1 MSDDAAPT
9 TLRAEIPRPPAVVDA
24 LLRGVDDGLYVVDAD
39 GRLTVINPA
48 GEQLLGYRQDELL
61 GRDMH
66 AAVHFQDGAG
76 RSQPE
81 VTCPLLGVVSSGG
94 TARAESDWF
103 TRADGT
109 AFEVAYSAA
118 AILDDGLITGAVV
131 VFRDVTERSA
141 VERHATR
148 LTQERTEAG
157 QEWQRNL
164 MPTQLAT
171 VPSVDVAVGFR
182 AVGDDALVGG
192 DFYDVVPS
200 GDGHLLVLGDVCGKG
215 PGAAAVAAMV
225 RFLLRGAADRGSDP
239 RALLTLV
246 NDELLQHPSH
256 RFCTLVL
263 AFVLRRD
270 DGRLHASVS
279 CAGHPQPVL
288 LRADGRTTS
297 VGGAGAL
304 LGVFEELP
312 VASQDIVLEAGD
324 RLVLSTDGLTD
335 AGRRRDLPTVS
346 EMLEGHT
353 EPTSAATVS
362 LLEQAAGITEL
373 EELFDDV
380 AILVARLEPA
390 AAVPPI
396 PPAPIGSAPADPARI
411 GEVETAFRSEN
422 ERLVA
427 GRPAEEET
435 IAVSC
440 ECGRESCHELLAVPH
455 DVYDRVRSDDRCFV
469 LLAGHEIP
477 RAETVIERHGA
488 LCVVRKHGTAGA
500 IAEANAE

>member
-1 MSDDAAPT
+1 MRDDAAPT
-9 TLRAEIPRPPAVVDA
+9 PLLPEVPRPLAVVDA
-24 LLRGVDDGLYVVDAD
+24 LVRSVADGLYVVDAE
-39 GRLTVINPA
+39 GQLTLINPA

-66 AAVHFQDGAG
+66 AAVHFRAGAG
-76 RSQPE
+76 SSQAKA
-81 VTCPLLGVVSSGG
+81 TCPLLGVLTSGG
-94 TARAESDWF
+94 TAQAQSDWF

-109 AFEVAYSAA
+109 AFEVAYSSA
-118 AILDDGLITGAVV
+118 AILDDGLVTGAVV
-131 VFRDVTERSA
+131 LFRDVTDRSA
-141 VERHATR
+141 VERRAAR

-171 VPSVDVAVGFR
+171 VPSVDVAVSFR

-225 RFLLRGAADRGSDP
+225 RFLLRGAADRGADP
-239 RALLTLV
+239 RTLLTLV
-246 NDELLQHPSH
+246 NEELLQHPSR

-263 AFVLRRD
+263 AFVQQRA

-288 LRADGRTTS
+288 LRADGRTLS

-324 RLVLSTDGLTD
+324 RLVLSSDGLTD
-335 AGRRRDLPTVS
+335 AGRRRDLPTVP

-362 LLEQAAGITEL
+362 LLEQAAGIIEL

-390 AAVPPI
+390 VAI
-396 PPAPIGSAPADPARI
+396 PPAPPAPVDAAPADPARI
-411 GEVETAFRSEN
+411 GEIETVFRSEN
-422 ERLVA
+422 ERLAA

-435 IAVSC
+435 IAVTC
-440 ECGRESCHELLAVPH
+440 ECGRENCHELVAVPH
-455 DVYDRVRSDDRCFV
+455 DVYDRVRADDRCFV

-477 RAETVIERHGA
+477 RAETVIERHGP

-500 IAEANAE
+500 IAEAAAE